1 MRLSISLIKGEEAI
15 LRRGFWLEMKVA
27 VAGLC
32 SEDER
37 KWLEVDGDDDGVY
50 IYAEEV
56 GVIIAWEN
64 LEQTY
69 FIPKLRAC
77 VNIQNLER
85 TVKAT
90 TSTALARA

>member
-37 KWLEVDGDDDGVY
+37 KWLEVEDGDDDGVY
-50 IYAEEV
+50 I
-56 GVIIAWEN
+56 
-64 LEQTY
+64 
-69 FIPKLRAC
+69 
-77 VNIQNLER
+77 
-85 TVKAT
+85 
-90 TSTALARA
+90 